1 MPLLP
6 QRRKQTKKPTTL
18 PKDFLHTVS
27 KLFQK
32 QFKDKLAGAT
42 FLAYGDLYTNEAIL
56 CVSLSHPKNLASAS
70 LHISSELGKEVAEN
84 PAKVTEQLKGMVDV
98 AASWFAQCFEN
109 GKGLETV
116 LGEMADTDTAWQ
128 TVEWE
133 GATLHVKLNRVN
145 YTLEKAAADFL
156 KKKGFADDGE
166 DPLDDLDDLD
176 DLDELLD
183 DEN

>member
-6 QRRKQTKKPTTL
+6 SHKKQAKKPAPL

-32 QFKDKLAGAT
+32 QFKDNLKGAT
-42 FLAYGDLYTNEAIL
+42 FLAYGDLYSNEAVL

-70 LHISSELGKEVAEN
+70 LHISAELGKDVAEN

-98 AASWFAQCFEN
+98 AASWFAQCFEAGN
-109 GKGLETV
+109 GLEAV
-116 LGEMADTDTAWQ
+116 LNEMRDADETWQ

-133 GATLHVKLNRVN
+133 GATLHVKLNRTN

-156 KKKGFADDGE
+156 KKKGFAEDGD
-166 DPLDDLDDLD
+166 DPLDE
-176 DLDELLD
+176 LDELADLLGED
-183 DEN
+183 N